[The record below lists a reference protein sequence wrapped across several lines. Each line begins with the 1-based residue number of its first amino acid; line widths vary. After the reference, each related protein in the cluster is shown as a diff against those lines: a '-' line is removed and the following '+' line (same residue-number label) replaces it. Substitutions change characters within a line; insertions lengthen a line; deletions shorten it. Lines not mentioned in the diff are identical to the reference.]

1 MYVKKGWKMMAAGI
15 LGLQMLIQPV
25 AMAIPAS
32 SAQEDGEAA
41 YLSNQ
46 IQRNAG
52 EELDGAYYL
61 SDIPVSDYKTGW
73 GDLGINQGVDTS
85 AKGLRLR
92 INGEVKDFTK
102 GVVIHPGTSQ
112 DGYAIW
118 DVSRYEAT
126 RFTAYV
132 GINTGAD
139 GEGRDRGDAAFEVWA
154 DDQKI
159 WGDGVFY
166 KESGDAAYIDVAIPA
181 GTQQLKLVTKSGPD
195 MSCDH
200 ALFAEPKLYLSNL
213 DQRWFT
219 LSAQSSIISG
229 QGSTVMVPRV
239 ENIFGTEDFT
249 QEYTVTYA
257 TEDTDVVSVEETTGY
272 VTAVSAGVATIRG
285 TAVPKVGGDTLTATT
300 QVEVTENGGGR

>member
-32 SAQEDGEAA
+32 SAQEDGGVA

-46 IQRNAG
+46 TQRNAG
-52 EELDGAYYL
+52 EEPDGAYYL

-92 INGEVKDFTK
+92 MNGEVKDFTK

-112 DGYAIW
+112 DGYATW

-200 ALFAEPKLYLSNL
+200 ALFAEPK
-213 DQRWFT
+213 
-219 LSAQSSIISG
+219 
-229 QGSTVMVPRV
+229 P
-239 ENIFGTEDFT
+239 
-249 QEYTVTYA
+249 
-257 TEDTDVVSVEETTGY
+257 
-272 VTAVSAGVATIRG
+272 
-285 TAVPKVGGDTLTATT
+285 
-300 QVEVTENGGGR
+300 